1 MQAYINLG
9 IVLLPVIV
17 MGLAIIFKDGL
28 FFSK

>member
-17 MGLAIIFKDGL
+17 MGLAIILKDG
-28 FFSK
+28 F